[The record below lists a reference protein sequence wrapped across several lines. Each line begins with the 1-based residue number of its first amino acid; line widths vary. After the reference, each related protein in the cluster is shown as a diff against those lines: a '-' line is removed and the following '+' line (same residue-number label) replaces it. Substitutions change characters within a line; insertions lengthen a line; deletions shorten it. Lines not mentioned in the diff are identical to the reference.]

1 MNEAGVGSFLQG
13 LMNGYKTA
21 KEMSMQQEQLDLKK
35 QEIEA
40 SKKIADAKLQEEKN
54 KLEMQAQ
61 EKQNKVMSD
70 ATKQLE
76 EDSIKDVNY
85 AVGKYN
91 KTMVDNKLPSRKA
104 ILTGQDNKQYVSD
117 FTSDTIDG
125 YYKIQASLAN
135 NDGMYIMKNGYLHS
149 RNPDTGD
156 YTRTNTFGESVDSL
170 REAYRIKQAGTG
182 TETLADGTIVT
193 KAEALG
199 QKAQDKTP
207 KISVETKVFNERE
220 AGKQYSQIAFE
231 NKKLLKDFKD
241 GKKLTQDQEIQM
253 QGDEFA
259 LNEKANTK
267 EQNQKQEVLDT
278 LDTVE
283 NLERIKN
290 TYSAMMK
297 SGVKGGIAQDAT
309 VGLMKYVGT
318 GGKFSDIANMDEK
331 KFAKITGLE
340 SASTAQRMEII
351 KNLSGLSYTDKQ
363 AEQMALIT
371 GDKWGATNEA
381 KFNAIEGYL
390 ADRKKALLNY
400 SDPNNNFS
408 TKNPYTSYQI
418 QQKFGSSNTANNID
432 SEVKQDNTNISLATK
447 DEVIKQGVAYEPDK
461 YEYAIIDGKLKKRLK
476 GN

>member
-13 LMNGYKTA
+13 LMGGYKTA
-21 KEMSMQQEQLDLKK
+21 KEMAMQQEQLDLKK
-35 QEIEA
+35 SEIEA
-40 SKKIADAKLQEEKN
+40 NQKLADAKLQEEKN
-54 KLEMQAQ
+54 KLALQAQ
-61 EKQNKVMSD
+61 EKQNKVMKD
-70 ATKQLE
+70 AMDKLE
-76 EDSIKDVNY
+76 EDSLKDANY
-85 AVGKYN
+85 AVGRFN
-91 KTMVDNKLPSRKA
+91 KTMKDNNIDVRKAVLTDKNNKSYISDFDSSTVDNYATIQSS
-104 ILTGQDNKQYVSD
+104 INTGDGRYDIK
-117 FTSDTIDG
+117 DG
-125 YYKIQASLAN
+125 YVQSK
-135 NDGMYIMKNGYLHS
+135 
-149 RNPDTGD
+149 NPDGE
-156 YTRTNTFGESVDSL
+156 YVRTSIFGESVDSIKE
-170 REAYRIKQAGTG
+170 RFRIKQAGTG

-199 QKAQDKTP
+199 QKGQDKAP

-220 AGKQYSQIAFE
+220 TGKQYSQIAFE

-241 GKKLTQDQEIQM
+241 GKKLTQEQEIQM

-259 LNEKANTK
+259 LNEKANAK
-267 EQNQKQEVLDT
+267 EQAQKQEVLDT

-297 SGVKGGIAQDAT
+297 VGIKGGIAQDAT
-309 VGLMKYVGT
+309 VSLMKYIGT
-318 GGKFSDIANMDEK
+318 GGKFSDITNMDEK
-331 KFAKITGLE
+331 KFAQITGLE

-371 GDKWGATNEA
+371 GDKWGTTNEA

-390 ADRKKALLNY
+390 SDRKKALLNY
-400 SDPNNNFS
+400 ADPNNNFS
-408 TKNPYTSYQI
+408 TKNPYTALEI
-418 QQKFGSSNTANNID
+418 QRKLGSNKETKKEPIEEQTMPEIKS
-432 SEVKQDNTNISLATK
+432 VTK
-447 DEVIKQGVAYEPDK
+447 DEVIRQGVAYEPDK